1 LHLFGIPVAKMSGR
15 GLGFTGG
22 TVDKLEAIPGY
33 NVNID
38 IPTFINNVKKIGI
51 SLIGQTKNLAPA
63 DKKIYSLR
71 DAIGCVENIPLI
83 SSSVMS
89 KKIASGAKKIV
100 LDITVGSGAFMK
112 TVEQAEQL
120 SRMMTRIGKLAGV
133 ETTCIITDMDQ
144 PLGRAVG
151 NTLEVIEA
159 MDALQGNMEKD
170 VEEVIYKLGEAI
182 GISKE
187 KILEQL
193 QNGKAYEK
201 FLEMV
206 KNQGGDISKLG
217 KAKYVIPV
225 VSEKTFTITKLN
237 AEDVGNIS
245 VRLGAGRVKKEDP
258 IDYTVGIILNK
269 KVGDSVNEGEVL
281 AYIHANDEELGKK
294 AVEDLK
300 KVYYNI

>member
-1 LHLFGIPVAKMSGR
+1 MSGR